1 MKYIYIFF
9 LILMISFIACDNAAM
24 DSEGGAKSIK
34 TVHRFRFENTANDSV
49 AVLIDGRMYDKE
61 LNDSVV
67 TTLNAEVQ
75 LVDINN
81 SKINNELIAVNAHRK
96 PVLIEDIN
104 WNRNIDTTVTFVEQ
118 KILEVTGWVIYTGNQ
133 SFEYVQ
139 NRILRAMQDCNT
151 IYAHEG
157 TGLQFSIKINDV
169 SLWEGIDSHYN
180 LATLEDM
187 DEVSKFLEAEKDQI
201 NLFFTK
207 TVAGNTQGAYTTFL
221 ISESDN
227 HLAFGI
233 HAVNG
238 GTIAH
243 EIAHTLTLLHYDTK
257 IGIHNVMVE
266 VASQARVYFTE
277 GQIYQMWYKPASA
290 LYTVYGWQN
299 PQREQNPYL
308 EPDPYLSVWD
318 EAEKPPYFELFFDN
332 DNIE

>member
-1 MKYIYIFF
+1 LKHICIFF
-9 LILMISFIACDNAAM
+9 LVLMISFIACDNTAM
-24 DSEGGAKSIK
+24 DAEGEPESIK
-34 TVHRFRFENTANDSV
+34 TFHRFKFENTSNDSV
-49 AVLIDGRMYDKE
+49 AVLIDGKLYNRE

-67 TTLNAEVQ
+67 TSLNAEVQ

-81 SKINNELIAVNAHRK
+81 SKINNALIAFNAHRK

-104 WNRNIDTTVTFVEQ
+104 WNRNIDTTVTFEEQ
-118 KILEVTGWVIYTGNQ
+118 KVLEATGWVIYTGNQ
-133 SFEYVQ
+133 SFEYVK

-157 TGLQFSIKINDV
+157 TGLQFSIRINDV
-169 SLWEGIDSHYN
+169 SLWEGIESHYN

-187 DEVSKFLEAEKDQI
+187 DEASKFLEADKQHI

-227 HLAFGI
+227 HVAFGI

-243 EIAHTLTLLHYDTK
+243 EIGHTFTLLHYDTR
-257 IGIHNVMVE
+257 IGIHNVMVG
-266 VASQARVYFTE
+266 VASQVRVYFTE
-277 GQIYQMWYKPASA
+277 GQIFQMWFNSASA
-290 LYTVYGWQN
+290 LSTVYGWPI

-308 EPDPYLSVWD
+308 EPDPYLSVWE

-332 DNIE
+332 DSIR